1 MHITYGSNRQY
12 YRNMEATI
20 NDWLNTLPAIL
31 RAPAI
36 IVAALLLGWLIAK
49 LIMQILYWNFRR
61 WEGDI
66 PQKLRRH
73 ISGPVNYL
81 FPFIMANILWNS
93 SLVPEDV
100 PGVWSKLLIIILIIL
115 IAWLLLRIID
125 MVSEIIRKQF
135 DIKVEDNLDE
145 RKILTQLQ
153 YIRRVSEVVLFVIAL
168 ALILL
173 QFDGVRKVGT
183 GILTSAGVLGII
195 VGFAAQRS
203 IANLLAGFQIAFT
216 QPIRI
221 DDVVIVEGEWG
232 RIEEITLTYVV
243 IKIWDQRRLVVPL
256 QYFID
261 KTFQNWTRTTSELLG
276 TVFLY
281 VDYTFPVDILRAEL
295 SKFLEGHRLWDQRVG
310 IVQVTDSKPDVME
323 IRLLM
328 SAGNAGNAFDLRCEV
343 REHMIDF
350 IRQRQ
355 PDSLPKIRLHYDNAV
370 KDTSPK
376 K

>member
-1 MHITYGSNRQY
+1 
-12 YRNMEATI
+12 
-20 NDWLNTLPAIL
+20 
-31 RAPAI
+31 
-36 IVAALLLGWLIAK
+36 
-49 LIMQILYWNFRR
+49 MQVLYWNFRR
-61 WEGDI
+61 WNGDMSKI
-66 PQKLRRH
+66 LKQH
-73 ISGPVNYL
+73 INGPVSYL
-81 FPFIMANILWNS
+81 GPLLMANIVWNS
-93 SLVPEDV
+93 SLVPEETSGIWAKTLV
-100 PGVWSKLLIIILIIL
+100 IVLIIIV
-115 IAWLLLRIID
+115 AWLLLRVID
-125 MVSEIIRKQF
+125 MVADIIREQF

-173 QFDGVRKVGT
+173 QFEGVRKVGT

-232 RIEEITLTYVV
+232 RVEEITLTYVV

-281 VDYTFPVDILRAEL
+281 VDYTFPVEVLRREL
-295 SKFLEGHRLWDQRVG
+295 TDFLENHRLWDQRVG

-323 IRLLM
+323 IRLLV
-328 SAGNAGNAFDLRCEV
+328 SATNAGNAFDLRCEV
-343 REHMIDF
+343 REHMINF
-350 IRQRQ
+350 IQQEQ
-355 PDSLPKIRLHYDNAV
+355 PESLPKMRMQYYNDL
-370 KDTSPK
+370 KDASLK
-376 K
+376 E